1 MYNEDSVWSF
11 CHALGHLVRTSFR
24 DLDNMLLS
32 FTDHRQ
38 SEVDD
43 PVYEEVRGQHI
54 DLKS

>member
-32 FTDHRQ
+32 FTDHRLP
-38 SEVDD
+38 EVDD